1 MESTNTHSNSSQG
14 TVSGSTYTSSVSGTT
29 LSLKDL
35 FHKIG
40 GKQISC
46 DSAEYFDTCNFN
58 GVSTVSIS
66 FMSPNFFKLVFC
78 TPSEYGHQK
87 DTFSMDIYTRPNG
100 NNLVVD
106 CYGLFHNFQQKMNN
120 KFDFKSDC
128 FYNFCRWIGHC
139 LTRAFK
145 GHFTYF
151 DKGETI
157 TFENGVIILYC
168 KDAIVL

>member
-1 MESTNTHSNSSQG
+1 MDSTNTYSNSSQG
-14 TVSGSTYTSSVSGTT
+14 TISGSIYTSSVSRTT

-40 GKQISC
+40 GKQISY
-46 DSAEYFDTCNFN
+46 DSPEHFDTHNF
-58 GVSTVSIS
+58 
-66 FMSPNFFKLVFC
+66 MYQHFFKLVFGA
-78 TPSEYGHQK
+78 PSEYGHQK
-87 DTFSMDIYTRPNG
+87 DTFSMDIYTRSNG

-120 KFDFKSDC
+120 QFDFESVC

-139 LTRAFK
+139 LTHAFK

-157 TFENGVIILYC
+157 TVENGSIILCY
-168 KDAIVL
+168 KV